1 MPDCGPWQLP
11 RGDTQPLQDFWQS
24 RVILWHTQSSVAQ
37 TVCLEY
43 IERKTAMKAAV
54 VTSAGTKPIFAEF
67 HSPVGRESL
76 EVITVTAAA
85 LSNLTKGR
93 ASGSHYSADNHYPF
107 VPGVD
112 GVGILAD
119 GRRVYFA
126 MPEAPFGAMAE
137 KTLVDPRR
145 TITLPE
151 DLDDVAAAA
160 LANPG
165 MSCCAALVDRA
176 RFQAG
181 ETVLIN
187 GATGAAGSVAVQVA
201 KQLGAGKVIVTG
213 RNAQELDTLHS
224 LGADVVV
231 PFDLRPENPQGVG
244 QFEQAL
250 TAVFAEGLDVVID
263 YLWGSS
269 ALTIIVAIAR
279 AVEDAHPVRF
289 VQVGEA
295 SRETVELPGAA
306 LRSSAIQIMGSGL
319 KSVPLPKLMEGIRRT
334 FDLAAQGKLYLPTR
348 AVPISTVTENWDAP
362 GKPRLVFTLK

>member
-1 MPDCGPWQLP
+1 
-11 RGDTQPLQDFWQS
+11 
-24 RVILWHTQSSVAQ
+24 
-37 TVCLEY
+37 
-43 IERKTAMKAAV
+43 MKAAV
-54 VTSAGTKPIFAEF
+54 VNSPGTKPIFGEF
-67 HSPVGRESL
+67 HRTVSREGL

-93 ASGSHYSADNHYPF
+93 AAGSHYSADNHYPF

-112 GVGILAD
+112 GVGTLAD

-137 KTLVDPRR
+137 QTLVDPQR
-145 TITLPE
+145 TITLP
-151 DLDDVAAAA
+151 DNLDDVAAAA

-165 MSCCAALVDRA
+165 MSCFAALTDRA

-181 ETVLIN
+181 ETILIN
-187 GATGAAGSVAVQVA
+187 GATGAAGSIAVQVA
-201 KQLGAGKVIVTG
+201 KQLGARKVIATG
-213 RNAQELDTLHS
+213 RNAQELESLRS
-224 LGADVVV
+224 LGADVVI
-231 PFDLRPENPQGVG
+231 PFDLRPENLQGVEH
-244 QFEQAL
+244 FEQAL
-250 TAVFAEGLDVVID
+250 TLVFADGLDVVVD

-269 ALTIIVAIAR
+269 ARTIIVAIAK

-334 FDLAAQGKLYLPTR
+334 FDLAAHGELYLPTR
-348 AVPISTVTENWDAP
+348 AVPLSTVTENWDAP
-362 GKPRLVFTLK
+362 GKPRLVFTLT